1 MILTGSQRAKLGENE
16 MPIPGIQGMEHV
28 GLTVPNLQEACDFFE
43 KMLGAEVLFTAATD
57 FRNDDSDWMTTHLNI
72 HPRAVVKE
80 FRYVRMRNGTNL
92 ELFEYSSPDQKTVL
106 PKNSDVGGYH
116 LAFYVD
122 DIYAAVKYLRDNGVK
137 VLDEPT
143 VYTDGPNLGLT
154 WCYFM
159 APWGLQLEVV
169 SAPKGTTFDNEAKA
183 AGKRRLFDPSRPK
196 ETLI

>member
-1 MILTGSQRAKLGENE
+1 MGPEWDQQGGKQ

-43 KMLGAEVLFTAATD
+43 SILGAEVLFTAATD

-122 DIYAAVKYLRDNGVK
+122 DIYAAVKFLKDNGVK

-169 SAPKGTTFDNEAKA
+169 SAPKGTAFDNEAKQ

>member
-1 MILTGSQRAKLGENE
+1 

-28 GLTVPNLQEACDFFE
+28 GLTVPNLQQACDFFE
-43 KMLGAEVLFTAATD
+43 KILGAEVLFSAATD
-57 FRNDDSDWMTTHLNI
+57 FRRDDDDWMHDHLNV
-72 HPRAVVKE
+72 HPRAAITE

-92 ELFEYSSPDQKTVL
+92 EIFEYTSPDQKVVQ

-122 DIYAAVKYLRDNGVK
+122 DINAAIKYLIANGVR
-137 VLDEPT
+137 VLGEPT
-143 VYTDGPNLGLT
+143 AYTDGPNLGLT
-154 WCYFM
+154 WCYFL

-169 SAPKGTTFDNEAKA
+169 SAPRGTTFDNEAKM
-183 AGKRRLFDPSRPK
+183 AGKRRLFDPSRPQ